1 MQDKELIE
9 KIKALPRDK
18 IAEVVDFVHFLVQRD
33 DRLVVAAASR
43 ASEPAFVAAWNNAD
57 DAEYDKLRGP
67 ARDEIFIEPDQPP
80 SNNNPV
86 RGGIFRS

>member
-18 IAEVVDFVHFLVQRD
+18 IAEVVDFVDFLVQRD

-57 DAEYDKLRGP
+57 DAEYDKLRSP
-67 ARDEIFIEPDQPP
+67 VRDEIFIEHDQPP